1 MRREE
6 AKETAASDAE
16 SASAEAI
23 AEAEDAAAAAAT
35 AAAAAAAAV
44 DALAV
49 DLEAKAA
56 LGPAAANKGGAGA
69 GRAMRDGGAVG
80 AVGLVYSDIM
90 ELHEGPPHHLEC
102 PARHAAV
109 VAKIRKD
116 GLENRCVAL
125 LARLAEDD
133 ELLTCHSRAHIDT
146 VEGTFDPVSRET
158 VQGGHGDIF
167 WTEHTARCARLA
179 TGSTC
184 EAVAAVAT
192 GEVHRALA
200 VVRPPGHHAECQRAM
215 GFCFY
220 NNTAVAARTALQLPG
235 VNRVLLLDW
244 DVHHGNGIQD
254 ILYDDPTVMYISLHR
269 YGNGFYPGTGGMEEV
284 GKDAGTGYTVNV
296 PWGDKGLGDADYLA
310 AFDLVIDP
318 ITRAFAP
325 DLVIVAAGFDAAE
338 GDPLGGMKVSD
349 QGYALMTHRLTQL
362 AGGRC
367 VAALEGG
374 YGLSATASAAAST
387 LSALLGVATPPLS
400 SRRRPKR
407 STVELLR
414 RVVDVQSKY
423 WPTLESEEQRAKLR
437 AAFKSTQ
444 VVGREPCSSSSSSS
458 SYS

>member
-1 MRREE
+1 
-6 AKETAASDAE
+6 
-16 SASAEAI
+16 
-23 AEAEDAAAAAAT
+23 
-35 AAAAAAAAV
+35 
-44 DALAV
+44 
-49 DLEAKAA
+49 
-56 LGPAAANKGGAGA
+56 
-69 GRAMRDGGAVG
+69 
-80 AVGLVYSDIM
+80 
-90 ELHEGPPHHLEC
+90 
-102 PARHAAV
+102 
-109 VAKIRKD
+109 
-116 GLENRCVAL
+116 
-125 LARLAEDD
+125 
-133 ELLTCHSRAHIDT
+133 
-146 VEGTFDPVSRET
+146 
-158 VQGGHGDIF
+158 
-167 WTEHTARCARLA
+167 
-179 TGSTC
+179 
-184 EAVAAVAT
+184 
-192 GEVHRALA
+192 
-200 VVRPPGHHAECQRAM
+200 M

-284 GKDAGTGYTVNV
+284 GKGAGTGYTVNV